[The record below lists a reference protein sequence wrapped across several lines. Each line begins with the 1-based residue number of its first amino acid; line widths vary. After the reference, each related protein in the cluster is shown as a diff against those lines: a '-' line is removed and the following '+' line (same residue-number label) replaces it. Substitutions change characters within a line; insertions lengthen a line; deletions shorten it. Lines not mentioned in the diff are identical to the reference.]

1 MYMET
6 TPGKTILHF
15 SQDTYKD
22 TQGKGHFTCKIP
34 ENFERTCKQ
43 VYIHT
48 NLQTTIN
55 RCKHTYCLPRK
66 SNNKKSGEHCG

>member
-22 TQGKGHFTCKIP
+22 IQGKGHFTCKIP

-43 VYIHT
+43 AYIHT

-55 RCKHTYCLPRK
+55 KQMQAHILSTQ
-66 SNNKKSGEHCG
+66 KKQ